1 MIQQRIYDAEQSIS
15 KAVSL
20 LDDVLQNNKD
30 CQAERWYLEAY
41 DSWTELESSLK
52 NIQFKINKLNG
63 GKTNGSGKDNAG
75 K

>member
-15 KAVSL
+15 KAVRL
-20 LDDVLQNNKD
+20 LDGVLQNNKD

-52 NIQFKINKLNG
+52 NIQLKINKLKG
-63 GKTNGSGKDNAG
+63 GQTNGKPIAS
-75 K
+75 

>member
-15 KAVSL
+15 KAVRL
-20 LDDVLQNNKD
+20 LDGVLQNNKD

-52 NIQFKINKLNG
+52 NIQFKINKVKG
-63 GKTNGSGKDNAG
+63 GKKNG
-75 K
+75 